1 VITPNESVTWVPR
14 NRPKDGPSHLPLLL
28 IVGDS
33 RGRVPPARQR
43 VTTFSGTLVVGR
55 REASQTEPRQA
66 SLVLADRMVSSQH
79 LSIAPAPEE
88 GSFEITDLS
97 STNGTTV
104 DGEAVESTMRLRDGA
119 VIFVGSHV
127 MVFRVASETQLAA
140 ITEEIAG
147 PLGPVATVNP
157 AFAMIC
163 RRIRRLAEA
172 GQEFLLTGE
181 MGAGK
186 EIYANAIH
194 RASGRTGQFVAVNCA
209 ALPREL
215 VESELFG
222 YARGAHSQAA
232 MAKPGII
239 EQAEGGT
246 LFLDEVGEMAP
257 ELQTKLLRFTQ
268 DRMLSPIGGVRS
280 RHIDTHIIAA
290 TSRSTGLTDSGNAGL
305 RADLAAR
312 LGAEPVRIPP
322 LRDRIEDLGAL
333 ASYLMT
339 EKEKPFELA
348 AFQSMCLYHWPG
360 NVRELAKT
368 VASADAL
375 SRGAERIGFDHLPTA
390 IGAVPRLRS
399 SPGRR
404 KYRKPPTAEELEA
417 LMKRFQG
424 NMMRVARELDR
435 KPALVYRWARRFGLP
450 VSDFRPKD
458 GAPGGGDGGGDPE
471 DL

>member
-14 NRPKDGPSHLPLLL
+14 NKPKDGPSHVPLLL

-33 RGRVPPARQR
+33 RGRIPPARQR

-55 REASQTEPRQA
+55 RESSQTEAKQA
-66 SLVLADRMVSSQH
+66 SLVLADRMVSGQH
-79 LSIAPAPEE
+79 LAIAPAPEE
-88 GSFEITDLS
+88 GTFEITDLS
-97 STNGTTV
+97 STNGTVV

-119 VIFVGSHV
+119 IIFVGSHV
-127 MVFRVASETQLAA
+127 IVFRVATSTQLAA
-140 ITEEIAG
+140 IHEELQH

-157 AFAMIC
+157 SFSIMC
-163 RRIRRLAEA
+163 KRIRKLAEA

-181 MGAGK
+181 TGAGK

-194 RASGRTGQFVAVNCA
+194 GVSGRKGPFVAVNCA

-246 LFLDEVGEMAP
+246 LFLDEIGEMAP

-268 DRMLSPIGGVRS
+268 DRMLSPVGAVRA
-280 RHIDTHIIAA
+280 RHIDTRIIAA
-290 TSRSTGLTDSGNAGL
+290 TSRMTGPTESGSGGL

-312 LGAEPVRIPP
+312 LGAEPIRIPP

-333 ASYLMT
+333 ASYLIGNND
-339 EKEKPFELA
+339 KPFERA
-348 AFQSMCLYHWPG
+348 AFQSMCLYQWPG
-360 NVRELAKT
+360 NVRELGKA
-368 VASADAL
+368 VVSADAL
-375 SRGAERIGFDHLPTA
+375 SAGAERIGFDHLPAT
-390 IGAVPRLRS
+390 ISSVPRLRS

-404 KYRKPPTAEELEA
+404 KYRKPPSAEELES

-450 VSDFRPKD
+450 VADFRPKAEGSVSTD
-458 GAPGGGDGGGDPE
+458 GDDDE
-471 DL
+471 D

>member
-14 NRPKDGPSHLPLLL
+14 NKAKDGPSHVPVLA

-33 RGRVPPARQR
+33 QGRVPPARQR
-43 VTTFSGTLVVGR
+43 VTTFTGTLVVGR

-66 SLVLADRMVSSQH
+66 SLVLLDKMVSGQH
-79 LSIAPAPEE
+79 LAIAPAPDE
-88 GSFEITDLS
+88 GTFEITDLS
-97 STNGTTV
+97 STNGTIV
-104 DGEAVESTMRLRDGA
+104 DGESVESTVKLRDGA
-119 VIFVGSHV
+119 IIFVGSHV
-127 MVFRVASETQLAA
+127 LVFRVASASQMAAIQEELAA
-140 ITEEIAG
+140 

-157 AFAMIC
+157 AFAIVC
-163 RRIRRLAEA
+163 KKIRKLAEA
-172 GQEFLLTGE
+172 GQELLLTGE
-181 MGAGK
+181 TGAGK

-194 RASGRTGQFVAVNCA
+194 RVSGRGGPFVAVNCA

-239 EQAEGGT
+239 EQAENGT

-268 DRMLSPIGGVRS
+268 DRMLSPVGGVRS

-290 TSRSTGLTDSGNAGL
+290 TSRTTAPTESGSGGL

-312 LGAEPVRIPP
+312 LGAEPIRIPP
-322 LRDRIEDLGAL
+322 LRDRIEDLGGL
-333 ASYLMT
+333 VSFMMGND
-339 EKEKPFELA
+339 EKPFELS
-348 AFQSMCLYHWPG
+348 AFQSMCLYNWPG
-360 NVRELAKT
+360 NVRELHKGII
-368 VASADAL
+368 SAQAL
-375 SRGAERIGFDHLPTA
+375 ARGAERIGFDHLPAA
-390 IGAVPRLRS
+390 IAAVPRLRS

-404 KYRKPPTAEELEA
+404 KYRKPPSAEELEA
-417 LMKRFQG
+417 LMKKFQG

-450 VSDFRPKD
+450 VAEFRPKEV
-458 GAPGGGDGGGDPE
+458 APPAEGDSDEEG
-471 DL
+471 

>member
-14 NRPKDGPSHLPLLL
+14 NKPKDGPSHVPLLL

-33 RGRVPPARQR
+33 RGHIAPARQR
-43 VTTFSGTLVVGR
+43 VTSFTGTLVVGR
-55 REASQTEPRQA
+55 REASQKGGVSQA
-66 SLVLADRMVSSQH
+66 SLVLLDRMVSGQH
-79 LSIAPAPEE
+79 LAIAPAPEE
-88 GSFEITDLS
+88 GTFEITDLS
-97 STNGTTV
+97 STNGTVV
-104 DGEAVESTMRLRDGA
+104 DGEAVESTMKLRDGA
-119 VIFVGSHV
+119 IIFVGSHV
-127 MVFRVASETQLAA
+127 IVFRVATSAQVAA
-140 ITEEIAG
+140 IQEEIAQ
-147 PLGPVATVNP
+147 PLAPVPTVNP
-157 AFAMIC
+157 SFAITCKRLRM
-163 RRIRRLAEA
+163 LAEA

-181 MGAGK
+181 TGAGK

-194 RASGRTGQFVAVNCA
+194 RVSGRTGPFVAVNCA

-246 LFLDEVGEMAP
+246 LFLDEIGEMAP

-268 DRMLSPIGGVRS
+268 DRMLSPIGGVRA
-280 RHIDTHIIAA
+280 RHIDTRIIAA
-290 TSRSTGLTDSGNAGL
+290 TSRTTTPTESGSGGL

-312 LGAEPVRIPP
+312 LGAEAIRIPP
-322 LRDRIEDLGAL
+322 LRDRVEDLGAL
-333 ASYLMT
+333 AAYLMG
-339 EKEKPFELA
+339 EKEKPFELS
-348 AFQSMCLYHWPG
+348 AFQSMCLYGWPG
-360 NVRELAKT
+360 NVRELGKSMI
-368 VASADAL
+368 SAEAL
-375 SRGAERIGFDHLPTA
+375 SRGAERIGFDHLPMSIA
-390 IGAVPRLRS
+390 SVPRLRS

-404 KYRKPPTAEELEA
+404 KYRKPPSAEELET

-450 VSDFRPKD
+450 VAEFRPKEGSGSSD
-458 GAPGGGDGGGDPE
+458 GDADE
-471 DL
+471 ES